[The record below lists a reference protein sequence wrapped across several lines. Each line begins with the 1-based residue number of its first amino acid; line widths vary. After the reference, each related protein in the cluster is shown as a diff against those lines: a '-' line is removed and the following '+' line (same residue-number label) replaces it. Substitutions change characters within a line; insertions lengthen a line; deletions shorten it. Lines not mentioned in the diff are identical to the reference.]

1 MFAPNLLRND
11 EGEKMK
17 CCLSRF
23 GLIACCLVFTGSSQ
37 VNAFFDG
44 PVATPDPGTIL
55 NGSAA
60 PNRVK
65 CWVARTG
72 NRALAVS
79 IYANGTAAKL
89 RLYKKEI
96 DGYLG
101 LNIKIPIPGEQP
113 QTEAFVVVVLEPY
126 SNKPNTF
133 EMKFLKQQNSTT
145 TPISVGYIT
154 FLPSV
159 NGRTSSD
166 VVVRLRAAVKGENP
180 EAYGPSTTNPCDEP
194 PTDDIGE
201 EEQMDFGATIEG
213 PDPTSPGR
221 FLSLFPSVAT
231 DEQSSPNTDD

>member
-1 MFAPNLLRND
+1 MKVK
-11 EGEKMK
+11 KMK

-44 PVATPDPGTIL
+44 PVPVPDPGTIS
-55 NGSAA
+55 NGPAE

-113 QTEAFVVVVLEPY
+113 QTEVFVVVVLEPY

-133 EMKFLKQQNSTT
+133 EMKFLKQQNTSTT
-145 TPISVGYIT
+145 AISVGYIT

-166 VVVRLRAAVKGENP
+166 VVVRLRESVRGANP
-180 EAYGPSTTNPCDEP
+180 EAYGTSSTNPCDEP

-201 EEQMDFGATIEG
+201 EEQIDFGATTEG

-221 FLSLFPSVAT
+221 FLSLVPPVVAK
-231 DEQSSPNTDD
+231 EQSSPIIND